1 MNNRLLLLLLILPVL
16 FSCAKK
22 SVESTPIPREEAPS
36 GGYVGQGSIQVG
48 TASWYGIE
56 EHNNHAANGERFSKY
71 AYTAAHKS
79 LPMGTVVRVTN
90 MDNGRDVIV
99 EINDRGPFVRGRII
113 DLSYAAAQSIGMV
126 EAGTVEVKVEVIS
139 TPSTRGGSYFQ
150 PLYTVQVASFSE
162 KGTALSLK
170 KELDTDYDDVRVESI
185 EVSGDSYWR
194 VRVGRY
200 EEKQDAEETASKLR
214 TDGHYGRVIME

>member
-1 MNNRLLLLLLILPVL
+1 MNNRLLLLLLILPIV

-22 SVESTPIPREEAPS
+22 SVESTRTPREEAPS
-36 GGYVGQGSIQVG
+36 GGYFGEGSTQTGV
-48 TASWYGIE
+48 ASWYGIE

-90 MDNGRDVIV
+90 MENGRDVIV
-99 EINDRGPFVRGRII
+99 KINDRGPFVGGRII
-113 DLSYAAAQSIGMV
+113 DLSYTAAQSIGMV
-126 EAGTVEVKVEVIS
+126 EEGTVQVKVEVIS

-150 PLYTVQVASFSE
+150 PLYTVQVASFAD
-162 KGTALSLK
+162 KGNALSLK
-170 KELDTDYDDVRVESI
+170 RSLDGDYDDVRIESI

-194 VRVGRY
+194 VRVGRF
-200 EEKQDAEETASKLR
+200 EDKQDADETASRLR

>member
-1 MNNRLLLLLLILPVL
+1 M
-16 FSCAKK
+16 
-22 SVESTPIPREEAPS
+22 T
-36 GGYVGQGSIQVG
+36 QVG
-48 TASWYGIE
+48 VASWYGID

-90 MDNGRDVIV
+90 MENGRDVIV
-99 EINDRGPFVRGRII
+99 KINDRGPFVRGRII
-113 DLSYAAAQSIGMV
+113 DLSYTAAQSIGMV
-126 EAGTVEVKVEVIS
+126 EKGTVQVKVEVIS

-150 PLYTVQVASFSE
+150 PLYTVQVASFAD
-162 KGTALSLK
+162 KGNALSLK
-170 KELDTDYDDVRVESI
+170 RSLDGDYDDVRIESI
-185 EVSGDSYWR
+185 EVSGGNYWR

-200 EEKQDAEETASKLR
+200 EDKQDADETASRLR

>member
-1 MNNRLLLLLLILPVL
+1 MNNRLLLLLLILPVV

-22 SVESTPIPREEAPS
+22 SVESTAIPPGEVPP
-36 GGYVGQGSIQVG
+36 GGYVEEGSTQVG

-90 MDNGRDVIV
+90 MENGRDVIV
-99 EINDRGPFVRGRII
+99 KINDRGPFVRGRII
-113 DLSYAAAQSIGMV
+113 DLSYTAAQSIGMV
-126 EAGTVEVKVEVIS
+126 EEGTVEVKVEVIS
-139 TPSTRGGSYFQ
+139 TPSTRGGSYFDA
-150 PLYTVQVASFSE
+150 LYTVQVASFTD
-162 KGTALSLK
+162 KGNALSLK
-170 KELDTDYDDVRVESI
+170 KELDTEYDDVRVESI

-200 EEKQDAEETASKLR
+200 EEKQDADDTASRLR

>member
-1 MNNRLLLLLLILPVL
+1 MNNRFLLLLLILPVV

-22 SVESTPIPREEAPS
+22 SVDSERPPSERPSSGSYIEEGST
-36 GGYVGQGSIQVG
+36 QVG
-48 TASWYGIE
+48 IASWYGIE
-56 EHNNHAANGERFSKY
+56 EHNNHAASGERFSKY

-90 MDNGRDVIV
+90 MENGRDVIV
-99 EINDRGPFVRGRII
+99 EINDRGPFVKGRII
-113 DLSYAAAQSIGMV
+113 DLSYAPAQSIGMI
-126 EAGTVEVKVEVIS
+126 EKGTVRVKVEVVS

-162 KGTALSLK
+162 KGKALSLK
-170 KELDTDYDDVRVESI
+170 RALDGEYDDVRVEAV
-185 EVSGDSYWR
+185 EVSGDNYFR

-200 EEKQDAEETASKLR
+200 EDREDADETASRLR
-214 TDGHYGRVIME
+214 TDGHYVRVIME